1 MSLPEPGELPV
12 QTRFMLC
19 SERPPRG
26 LAALLTSSMLQ
37 GGSGLESAAYASAAG
52 LVRALSDEAAER
64 AMMARYGL

>member
-1 MSLPEPGELPV
+1 MVPDTAVLSV

-37 GGSGLESAAYASAAG
+37 GGQGLESAAYASAAG
-52 LVRALSDEAAER
+52 LVRALSDEVAER